1 MSKRT
6 GAVLGFLAVALL
18 GVQSV
23 ELAYLIRVDH
33 AARRHEQQ
41 SELRHQG
48 LAQYLEK
55 HRFFQ
60 DRELFYEELTM
71 GRAQALA
78 SESGKALRTPI
89 LQRLSQNRVTIVWET
104 GTPQESR
111 LLYRTQGSEGQPVVV
126 PGARYVHE
134 VELAGL
140 SAGTR
145 YEVLVEGSSPL
156 TFQTYPDP
164 MPGLSLAVLGDTQ
177 GGPCIETHA
186 VHIAARSP
194 DAILLCGDL
203 VSNGMQYS
211 HWRDQ
216 FFKPNWLDLLGRVP
230 LYPVLG
236 NHEFDSPLYYKFFS
250 LPGNERWYSFDLGPA
265 RFVALDSNADCS
277 PGGVQY
283 RWAEKEL
290 SGPRTKPWL
299 VVFFHHPPYPAKLDP
314 EHGRMGAEVRRH
326 LSPLFERCQVD
337 LVLTGHEHNYYRS
350 VPIGGVTYVITAGG
364 GGGLREH
371 APEEDLVAA
380 FKHTF
385 HYTMLEFGPAKVEG
399 KAYDL
404 SDEEIDSFV
413 LEKGTE

>member
-6 GAVLGFLAVALL
+6 TAVLAFLAVALL

-33 AARRHEQQ
+33 ATRRHEQQ
-41 SELRHQG
+41 AELRHQG

-60 DRELFYEELTM
+60 DRELFYESLTM

-78 SESGKALRTPI
+78 SESAMALRVPI
-89 LQRLSQNRVTIVWET
+89 LQRLSHDRVTIVWET

-111 LLYRTQGSEGQPVVV
+111 LLYRAEGGEGQTVAV
-126 PGARYVHE
+126 PGARYLHE
-134 VELAGL
+134 VELTGL
-140 SAGTR
+140 SPGAR
-145 YEVLVEGSSPL
+145 YEVQVEGSSPV
-156 TFQTYPDP
+156 TFKTYPAE
-164 MPGLSLAVLGDTQ
+164 MPNLRLAALGDTQ
-177 GGPCIETHA
+177 GGPMIETHA
-186 VHIAARSP
+186 VHIAARAP

-216 FFKPNWLDLLGRVP
+216 FFKPNWLDLLSRVP

-236 NHEFDSPLYYKFFS
+236 NHEFDSPLYYRFFS
-250 LPGNERWYSFDLGPA
+250 LSGNERWYSFELGPVH
-265 RFVALDSNADCS
+265 FVALDSNADCS
-277 PGGVQY
+277 PGSVQY

-290 SGPRTKPWL
+290 LGPRTKPWL
-299 VVFFHHPPYPAKLDP
+299 VVFFHHPPYPATLDV
-314 EHGRMGAEVRRH
+314 EHGRLGAEVRRH
-326 LSPLFERCQVD
+326 LSPLFERSQVD
-337 LVLTGHEHNYYRS
+337 LVVAGHEHNYYRS

-371 APEEDLVAA
+371 APEGDLVAA
-380 FKHTF
+380 YKHTF
-385 HYTMLEFGPAKVEG
+385 HYTMLEFRPARVEG
-399 KAYDL
+399 RVYDL

-413 LEKGTE
+413 LERGTE